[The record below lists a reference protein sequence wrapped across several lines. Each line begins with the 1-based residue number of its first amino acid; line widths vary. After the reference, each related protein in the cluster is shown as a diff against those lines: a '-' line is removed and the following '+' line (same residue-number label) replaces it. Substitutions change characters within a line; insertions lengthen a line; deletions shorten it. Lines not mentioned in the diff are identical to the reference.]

1 MSFPPSAACE
11 FLDLPP
17 VNLRNLH
24 LHLTKNP
31 FAGRLPHLCGVIR
44 GFMNRPSFP
53 RRTISTKTKER
64 FFMGWQF
71 RKSINL
77 GKGFKLNIS
86 KSGVGLSGGVK
97 GARERRSPW
106 RAAHLLHPRH
116 GHQQHQNLFHQE
128 DQAEGAVRLRDD
140 AFVPHRADRAFAGI
154 HPALIKFTQMFLTG
168 RPRKTIIHF
177 NPTER
182 RSSVPRKAHKRA
194 RVAG

>member
-1 MSFPPSAACE
+1 
-11 FLDLPP
+11 
-17 VNLRNLH
+17 
-24 LHLTKNP
+24 
-31 FAGRLPHLCGVIR
+31 
-44 GFMNRPSFP
+44 
-53 RRTISTKTKER
+53 
-64 FFMGWQF
+64 MGWQF

-97 GARERRSPW
+97 GARVSVGPRGVRRTFSIPGTGISNTKTYSTKKIKQK
-106 RAAHLLHPRH
+106 AH
-116 GHQQHQNLFHQE
+116 
-128 DQAEGAVRLRDD
+128 D